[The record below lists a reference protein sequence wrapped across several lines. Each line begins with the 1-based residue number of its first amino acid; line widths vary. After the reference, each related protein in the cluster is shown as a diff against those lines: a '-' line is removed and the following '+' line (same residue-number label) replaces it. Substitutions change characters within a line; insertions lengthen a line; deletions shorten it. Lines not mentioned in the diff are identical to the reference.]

1 VIQKVSHLAS
11 SVCWCTVSLE
21 GVKVKL
27 FSQVR
32 ESDHFFMV
40 AMVKLQQFVISEAD
54 KVRHRRRA
62 AIQQLSTLVAVSLF
76 VLVAHY
82 DISITSRLA
91 KNI

>member
-1 VIQKVSHLAS
+1 
-11 SVCWCTVSLE
+11 
-21 GVKVKL
+21 
-27 FSQVR
+27 
-32 ESDHFFMV
+32 MV